1 MAERDPDGI
10 VVPALTKESGGGGTL
25 PGICATL
32 SGRLMLGLCVVQFGL
47 LGWLWLKNRELAHT
61 ASRPLLAAQA
71 KAPPPGKPEPVLL
84 GHPGPWGA
92 LEYIRITIEPPDEYV
107 PVDERVFEKTRWVFG
122 GQSPEQVLAL
132 FSACDLTAGQRAELA
147 NPAVWSP
154 GTNATVV
161 WPSPQLIL
169 GLSQSARARIY
180 SVLAHDERNDFQMW
194 PYTFRTGGFDTWFE
208 RSGCSDATIALVRRL
223 TYLRGSSVC
232 FSDLPEVFSQI
243 STLSER
249 RRLVKTLSRNSTV
262 LMKLRIAPDT
272 DVDALMAYWKGT
284 WRAKDIQPMLESL
297 TRVPGGTTIDIAH
310 LLPKFARQRLNTYPA
325 QDPSTPAIDCYWTAM
340 NFFRDPPDDRY
351 YDPAVWQSEL
361 NTNYTVVAQPTFGDL
376 VFFLRPDDRPIHA
389 AVFIADD
396 VVFTK
401 NGGNDRQPWILMKW
415 DDLLARYPQDVAVR
429 PVFFHRTVPLAPP
442 GKPKAG

>member
-1 MAERDPDGI
+1 MAEQDPHRI
-10 VVPALTKESGGGGTL
+10 EPLALTRESGHQHPL
-25 PGICATL
+25 PGVFTTL
-32 SGRLMLGLCVVQFGL
+32 SGRLLLGLCLLQFGL
-47 LGWLWLKNRELAHT
+47 LGWLIWRDRQLSNPAP
-61 ASRPLLAAQA
+61 RPLLAARA
-71 KAPPPGKPEPVLL
+71 KAPPPGSPEPFLL

-107 PVDERVFEKTRWVFG
+107 PVDERAFEKTRWVFG
-122 GQSPEQVLAL
+122 GQTPEQVAA
-132 FSACDLTAGQRAELA
+132 FFNACDLTAGQRAELA

-161 WPSPQLIL
+161 SPSPQLIL

-180 SVLAHDERNDFQMW
+180 SLLAQDERNDFQMW
-194 PYTFRTGGFDTWFE
+194 PYTFRTGGFDAWFE
-208 RSGCSDATIALVRRL
+208 RSGCSDATVALVGRL

-243 STLSER
+243 PTIAER

-262 LMKLRIAPDT
+262 LMKLRIKPDT
-272 DVDALMAYWKGT
+272 GVDALMGYWKGT
-284 WRAKDIQPMLESL
+284 WRAKDIKPMIESL
-297 TRVPGGTTIDIAH
+297 TRVPGGAAIDIAQ
-310 LLPKFARQRLNTYPA
+310 LLPKFARQRLNTYPVP
-325 QDPSTPAIDCYWTAM
+325 DPSTPAIDCYWTAM

-351 YDPAVWQSEL
+351 YDPTVWRNEL
-361 NTNYTVVAQPTFGDL
+361 TTNYTIVSQPAFGDL

-389 AVFIADD
+389 AVFVADD

-415 DDLLARYPQDVAVR
+415 DDLIARYPQEAAVR
-429 PVFFHRTVPLAPP
+429 PVFFHRTAPL
-442 GKPKAG
+442 K